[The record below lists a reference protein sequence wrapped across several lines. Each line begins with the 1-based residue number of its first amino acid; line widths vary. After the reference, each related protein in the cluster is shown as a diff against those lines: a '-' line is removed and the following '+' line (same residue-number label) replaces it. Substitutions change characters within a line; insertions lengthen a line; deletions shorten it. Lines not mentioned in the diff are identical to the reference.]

1 MHACFVNA
9 MFGKRGADESFK
21 ATLGQHHWS
30 LFKVRIKP
38 QVAGGGGAGAYRAK
52 IRVCHGIQNLCPDCL
67 CLLISYHAPYLT
79 LSRCFPIC

>member
-38 QVAGGGGAGAYRAK
+38 QVAGSGGAGAYRAK
-52 IRVCHGIQNLCPDCL
+52 ISSLSRHSKSVPRLPVP
-67 CLLISYHAPYLT
+67 PYLLPCS
-79 LSRCFPIC
+79 LSHP

>member
-38 QVAGGGGAGAYRAK
+38 QVGGGGELVHIEQR
-52 IRVCHGIQNLCPDCL
+52 
-67 CLLISYHAPYLT
+67 
-79 LSRCFPIC
+79 